1 MSMVRT
7 FAFVGAPA
15 GTGKGSMTQVRSRGK
30 TAIGANPAAWAAFA
44 VPNTR

>member
-7 FAFVGAPA
+7 FAFAGAPA
-15 GTGKGSMTQVRSRGK
+15 GTGKGSMTQVFSRGK
-30 TAIGANPAAWAAFA
+30 TGIGDSPAAWAAFA